1 VFSWSR
7 SSYSTCFAQFVRIG
21 FSSFKICSVSYIF
34 LLMLLK
40 NEMLFLWFA
49 QFVLCIFYIQVY
61 FLCKFRFLDVFS
73 DSYWLIYV
81 VKTWFGLLN
90 MP

>member
-1 VFSWSR
+1 
-7 SSYSTCFAQFVRIG
+7 
-21 FSSFKICSVSYIF
+21 
-34 LLMLLK
+34 MLLK